1 MSQEVIQVSTKVLK
15 AHPRNN
21 EFFDDIQG
29 KEYEQFKQSISQD
42 GILSPILVSPD
53 MTVIS
58 GHQRLK
64 ACKELG
70 IDLVPIMIRDDLT
83 DENEKLKLLLAANFG
98 RTKNDDAKQRKI
110 ATEYVALCGYKHGEM
125 GRGRKTCAGRTSNLT
140 QDEIA
145 EQLGVSTRSLQE
157 MLSIERKL
165 TPEVKEM
172 LDAGI
177 FTKKT
182 ANNILTKLTS
192 QEQSELIAAL
202 PENVKFTQEQVNT
215 YVEKIKS
222 QENQIAGY
230 EAKMKRVDELKAKI
244 QGLEKELA
252 NRPVETVEVKPADY
266 DKIIHDNS
274 EMIKDNTRLTKQ
286 YGEKCAEL
294 VKLKEQLKTIVESQA
309 KNKHQAKVIDDSI
322 FFCERI
328 DRFIKEVGGYAYL
341 GDYINDLPEKERT
354 AYLKAVNIV
363 EAWAQNIKGSIYD
376 NNPV

>member
-15 AHPRNN
+15 VHPRNN

-29 KEYEQFKQSISQD
+29 KEYERFKQSISQD
-42 GILSPILVSPD
+42 GIISPILVSPD

-110 ATEYVALCGYKHGEM
+110 ATEYVALCRQGQ
-125 GRGRKTCAGRTSNLT
+125 GRPSKSGDNRQFNLS

-145 EQLGVSTRSLQE
+145 EQLGVSPRTLRE
-157 MLSIERKL
+157 MLAIESKL
-165 TPEVKEM
+165 TPEIKEL
-172 LDAGI
+172 LDTGV
-177 FTKKT
+177 FTKTT
-182 ANNILTKLTS
+182 ASKILTKLS
-192 QEQSELIAAL
+192 PNEQKELAKSLPVDTAL
-202 PENVKFTQEQVNT
+202 TQEQVNT
-215 YVEKIKS
+215 YVEKIKA

-266 DKIIHDNS
+266 DKLVKNNS
-274 EMIKDNTRLTKQ
+274 DIKKDNVRLSRE
-286 YGEKCAEL
+286 YREKCEEL
-294 VKLKEQLKTIVESQA
+294 FNLKEQLRMMEAKTIQKQSA
-309 KNKHQAKVIDDSI
+309 DKLIDDSI
-322 FFCERI
+322 FFCAKI
-328 DRFIKEVGGYAYL
+328 NSFIKDVGGLAYL
-341 GDYINDLPEKERT
+341 ADKINDLPQTERT

>member
-1 MSQEVIQVSTKVLK
+1 MSKEIIQVSTNVLK
-15 AHPRNN
+15 IHPRNA

-266 DKIIHDNS
+266 DKLIQNNS
-274 EMIKDNTRLTKQ
+274 DMERENARLSREYSERCK
-286 YGEKCAEL
+286 EL
-294 VKLKEQLKTIVESQA
+294 FNLKEQLRMMEAKTIQKQSA
-309 KNKHQAKVIDDSI
+309 DKLIDDSI
-322 FFCERI
+322 FFCAKI
-328 DRFIKEVGGYAYL
+328 NSFIKDVGGLAYL
-341 GDYINDLPEKERT
+341 ADKINDLPQTERT

-363 EAWAQNIKGSIYD
+363 EAWVQNVKDSITD
-376 NNPV
+376 NINQ

>member
-1 MSQEVIQVSTKVLK
+1 MSKEIIQVSTNILKV
-15 AHPRNN
+15 HPRNA

-29 KEYEQFKQSISQD
+29 KEYEQFKQSILQD

-64 ACKELG
+64 ACEELG
-70 IDLVPIMIRDDLT
+70 IKLVPIMIRDDLT

-110 ATEYVALCGYKHGEM
+110 ATEYVALCGGKHGDNQYKRS
-125 GRGRKTCAGRTSNLT
+125 GDNRQSILS

-145 EQLGVSTRSLQE
+145 EQLGVSPRTLRE
-157 MLSIERKL
+157 MLAIESKL
-165 TPEVKEM
+165 TPEIKEL
-172 LDAGI
+172 LDTGV
-177 FTKKT
+177 FTKTT
-182 ANNILTKLTS
+182 ASKILTKLS
-192 QEQSELIAAL
+192 PDEQKELAKSLPVDTAL
-202 PENVKFTQEQVNT
+202 TQEQVNT

-244 QGLEKELA
+244 QGLENELA

-294 VKLKEQLKTIVESQA
+294 VKLKEQLKIIVESQA
-309 KNKHQAKVIDDSI
+309 KNKHQTKVIDDSI

-341 GDYINDLPEKERT
+341 GDYINDLPDKEKSNYIRAAE
-354 AYLKAVNIV
+354 LVK
-363 EAWAQNIKGSIYD
+363 AWAENILLSI
-376 NNPV
+376 N

>member
-15 AHPRNN
+15 VHPRNN

-29 KEYEQFKQSISQD
+29 KEYERFKQSILQD

-110 ATEYVALCGYKHGEM
+110 ATEYVALCGGKHGDNQY
-125 GRGRKTCAGRTSNLT
+125 KRTSDNHKSTLT
-140 QDEIA
+140 QAEIA
-145 EQLGVSTRSLQE
+145 SQLGISVPTLNE
-157 MLSIERKL
+157 MLAIERKL
-165 TPEVKEM
+165 TPEIKEL
-172 LDAGI
+172 LDTGV
-177 FTKKT
+177 FTKTT
-182 ANNILTKLTS
+182 ASKILTKLS
-192 QEQSELIAAL
+192 PDEQKELAKSL
-202 PENVKFTQEQVNT
+202 PVDTTLTQEQVNT

-244 QGLEKELA
+244 QGLEEELA

-266 DKIIHDNS
+266 DK
-274 EMIKDNTRLTKQ
+274 
-286 YGEKCAEL
+286 L
-294 VKLKEQLKTIVESQA
+294 VKNNSDMERENARLSREYSERCKELFNLKEQLRLMETKTIQKQSA
-309 KNKHQAKVIDDSI
+309 DKLIDDSI
-322 FFCERI
+322 FFCAKI
-328 DRFIKEVGGYAYL
+328 NSFIKDVGGLAYL
-341 GDYINDLPEKERT
+341 ADKINDLPQTERT

-363 EAWAQNIKGSIYD
+363 EAWVQNIKGSICD
-376 NNPV
+376 NQ

>member
-1 MSQEVIQVSTKVLK
+1 MSKEIIQVSTNVLK
-15 AHPRNN
+15 VHPRNA

-29 KEYEQFKQSISQD
+29 REYEQFKQSISQD

-110 ATEYVALCGYKHGEM
+110 ATEYVALCGQGQ
-125 GRGRKTCAGRTSNLT
+125 GRPSKTGAGRPITLS

-145 EQLGVSTRSLQE
+145 DQLGISTRSLKE
-157 MLSIERKL
+157 MLAIERKL
-165 TPEVKEM
+165 TPEVKAM

-182 ANNILTKLTS
+182 ANNILTKLTP
-192 QEQSELIAAL
+192 QEQSELLATL

-215 YVEKIKS
+215 YVEKIKA

-244 QGLEKELA
+244 QGLETELA

-266 DKIIHDNS
+266 DKLVKNNND
-274 EMIKDNTRLTKQ
+274 IKRENTRLSKE
-286 YGEKCAEL
+286 YSERCKEL
-294 VKLKEQLKTIVESQA
+294 FELKEQLRLMEAKTIQKQSA
-309 KNKHQAKVIDDSI
+309 DKLIDDSI
-322 FFCERI
+322 FFCAKI
-328 DRFIKEVGGYAYL
+328 NSFIKDVGGLAYL
-341 GDYINDLPEKERT
+341 ADKINDLPQAERK
-354 AYLKAVNIV
+354 AYLNAVNIV
-363 EAWAQNIKGSIYD
+363 DAWAQNIKGSITD
-376 NNPV
+376 NINQ

>member
-1 MSQEVIQVSTKVLK
+1 MSKEIIQVSTNVLK
-15 AHPRNN
+15 IHPRNA

-110 ATEYVALCGYKHGEM
+110 ATEYVALCGQGQ
-125 GRGRKTCAGRTSNLT
+125 GRPPKSGDNRQFNLS

-145 EQLGVSTRSLQE
+145 EQLGVSPRTLRE
-157 MLSIERKL
+157 MLAIESKL
-165 TPEVKEM
+165 TPEIKEL
-172 LDAGI
+172 LDTGV
-177 FTKKT
+177 FTKTT
-182 ANNILTKLTS
+182 ASKILTKLS
-192 QEQSELIAAL
+192 PDEQKELAKSLPVDTAL
-202 PENVKFTQEQVNT
+202 TQEQVNT

-230 EAKMKRVDELKAKI
+230 EVKMKRVDELKAKI
-244 QGLEKELA
+244 QGLENELA

-266 DKIIHDNS
+266 DK
-274 EMIKDNTRLTKQ
+274 
-286 YGEKCAEL
+286 L
-294 VKLKEQLKTIVESQA
+294 VKNNSDMERENARLSREYSERCKELFNLKEQLRLMEAKTIQKQSA
-309 KNKHQAKVIDDSI
+309 DKLIDDSI
-322 FFCERI
+322 FFCAKI
-328 DRFIKEVGGYAYL
+328 NSFIKDVGGLAYL
-341 GDYINDLPEKERT
+341 ADKINDLPQTERT
-354 AYLKAVNIV
+354 AYFKAVNIV
-363 EAWAQNIKGSIYD
+363 EAWVQNVKDSITD
-376 NNPV
+376 NINQ